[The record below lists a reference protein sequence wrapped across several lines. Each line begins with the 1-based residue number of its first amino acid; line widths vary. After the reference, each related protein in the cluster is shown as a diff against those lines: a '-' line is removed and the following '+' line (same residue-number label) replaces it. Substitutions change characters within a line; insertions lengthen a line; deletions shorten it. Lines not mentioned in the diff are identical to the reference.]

1 MISWIRFVFATFKDT
16 DVDSVYDFLCDSF
29 KPVKDYKYFT
39 KVDIQLI
46 QNLIIT
52 LDDNFTKQKDGLVNF
67 IHEYLII
74 T

>member
-1 MISWIRFVFATFKDT
+1 MDWFVFASFKDT

-52 LDDNFTKQKDGLVNF
+52 LDDNFTK
-67 IHEYLII
+67 
-74 T
+74 